1 MAGAPIRVVVEV
13 GRKRTFASAL
23 DWPGWS
29 RSGRTE
35 ADALD
40 ALAAYRDRYAIVVG
54 AAGLRGLPARPT
66 FEVVET
72 LAGDATTDFG
82 APGAVAAADSEPV
95 DAATAR
101 RLAALLE
108 AAWAAFDAQVAIS
121 PASLRKGPR
130 GGGRDRDAM
139 VEHVDDAE
147 AAYARK
153 LGVATPTKGGPTIP
167 EAVRAAILECILP
180 GDGAPSTPK
189 GWPLRYG
196 VRRATWHVLDHL
208 WEMQDRID

>member
-29 RSGRTE
+29 RCGRTE

-40 ALAAYRDRYAIVVG
+40 ALSAYRARYAIVVD
-54 AAGLRGLPARPT
+54 AAGVRGLPTRPT
-66 FEVVET
+66 FEVIET

-82 APGAVAAADSEPV
+82 APGAVAAVECEPV

-108 AAWAAFDAQVAIS
+108 ASWAAFDAQVAMS

-139 VEHVDDAE
+139 VEHVGNAE
-147 AAYARK
+147 AAYSRTF
-153 LGVATPTKGGPTIP
+153 GVATPTKGGPTTP
-167 EAVRAAILECILP
+167 EAVRAAILERIVP
-180 GDGAPSTPK
+180 GDGTPPTPK
-189 GWPLRYG
+189 GWPLRYA